1 MGRFLDVLP
10 DTLRAASIPRRRGS
24 LLLLLPVGVALGLAL
39 PASPTA
45 ARDAKRAEPTTEERV
60 RERDGDKPADPSA
73 GTPAVRAAAKSTP
86 VDTASDE
93 QGAAPVSEIPEKT
106 RAPAHADCDNRVPL
120 WQHVVAEG
128 EHLGGIAGRY
138 GVRRAD
144 LLRLNSDLKNPDL
157 IRVGQSLRVCPTIAP
172 RVRKTIEVVVRTG
185 DTAGGIALEHGLT
198 VDELVGMQR
207 GKLLDPNR
215 LRAGAVLQVEVDGG
229 VVPEFQ
235 PAPVPKPVRASRV
248 GTRARTTGEP
258 RGQVSAQLR
267 LDATNAFIKRPHLAW
282 GTPKAIHSIEQA
294 VAQYRKRHRGGP
306 LVHIGDISRRGGG
319 TLEPHLS
326 HRAGL
331 DVDVGYVLLGADGNR
346 TRFSGVTR
354 TNLDIARTWSL
365 IRAFI
370 DTGSVEVI
378 FMDYAIQQQLY
389 EYAEDK
395 GVSTDE
401 LDELFQYPRGRG
413 RSHGIIRHWRSH
425 AHHFHVRFRG

>member
-1 MGRFLDVLP
+1 
-10 DTLRAASIPRRRGS
+10 
-24 LLLLLPVGVALGLAL
+24 LLFAGVALCSS
-39 PASPTA
+39 PAMARDIEPRHERDADVA
-45 ARDAKRAEPTTEERV
+45 ARNDAAPKR
-60 RERDGDKPADPSA
+60 
-73 GTPAVRAAAKSTP
+73 AAKSEAEP
-86 VDTASDE
+86 AAAEGDADADAGDE
-93 QGAAPVSEIPEKT
+93 HGAAPVSEIPEKT
-106 RAPAHADCDNRVPL
+106 RAPAHADCDMRVPL

-144 LLRLNSDLKNPDL
+144 LLRLNPDLKNPDL

-172 RVRKTIEVVVRTG
+172 RIRKTIEVTVRDG
-185 DTAGGIALEHGLT
+185 DTAGAIALEHGIT

-207 GKLLDPNR
+207 GKLADPNR
-215 LRAGAVLQVEVDGG
+215 LRVGQVLHVVVDGG

-235 PAPVPKPVRASRV
+235 PAPVAKVVRASRV
-248 GTRARTTGEP
+248 GSRSRLATGP
-258 RGQVSAQLR
+258 RPQVGTQLR
-267 LDATNAFIKRPHLAW
+267 VDPDAAYIKRPHLAW
-282 GTPKAIHSIEQA
+282 GTSGSIRAIEQA
-294 VAQYRKRHRGGP
+294 VAQYRKRHRNAP
-306 LVHIGDISRRGGG
+306 RVHIGDISRRGGG

-331 DVDVGYVLLGADGNR
+331 DVDVGYVLLGSDGQR

-354 TNLDIARTWSL
+354 TNLDVARTWSL

-370 DTGSVEVI
+370 DTGNVEVI
-378 FMDYAIQQQLY
+378 FMDYGIQEQLY
-389 EYAEDK
+389 EYASSK
-395 GVSTDE
+395 GVSSDE